1 MRKLSSLFLCS
12 PFISSTPFSVVF
24 AGSLLQ
30 VENYQLVVERFI
42 QSDFPS
48 WEQLENSE
56 HVREKKTRWVPLF
69 SALVKSLL
77 CSSTAILDYGRTAYW
92 HNILMLKAFASY
104 KNEIFIGNMS
114 TMPVLFG
121 IHPAW

>member
-1 MRKLSSLFLCS
+1 MRKLSLLFLCS

-69 SALVKSLL
+69 DALVKSLL
-77 CSSTAILDYGRTAYW
+77 CSFIATLGYGKTAYW
-92 HNILMLKAFASY
+92 HSILVLKSFASY
-104 KNEIFIGNMS
+104 RNKIFIGNKS
-114 TMPVLFG
+114 TMSILFR